1 MYVIARYLMLVS
13 YAITNLAWYVSIVG
27 IDIIVAA
34 PQSTWSSFNWILLFL
49 ENSANDDTYM
59 YIPSKK
65 LIKMF
70 IFPDLDELI
79 LQMVILHK
87 TFNNHFLLACKIP
100 NCELH

>member
-1 MYVIARYLMLVS
+1 MLVS

-27 IDIIVAA
+27 IDIIVGA
-34 PQSTWSSFNWILLFL
+34 PKALDPALIEFCCFWKILRMTTPTCIVLV
-49 ENSANDDTYM
+49 N
-59 YIPSKK
+59 K

-70 IFPDLDELI
+70 IFSDLDELI

-100 NCELH
+100 NWELH